1 MFWNEIQRMQGSIAM
16 LSQAQAQTQSH
27 VQSPLHAQAL
37 GIPSALQGH
46 GHAQVLKAMK
56 PSTFTARRGGDVDM
70 WINEME
76 RYLVLTTGAGD
87 KGQFVPYA
95 ATFLKEAA
103 STWFDSQK
111 PEVKHGSWEQF
122 KVKLRERF
130 RPLAPGRTARAALKS
145 LRQQPGRL
153 GAYCEIFL
161 RTVQL
166 IDDMSTSDQLDNFL
180 SGLHPRL
187 ADEVDRMDPKSLE
200 DAMVY
205 AQKVDLRWAT
215 RGHRSG
221 GPSSFSQSRF
231 APAPASTS
239 GSAPMDLSALDY
251 DSAYSYEDDEQ
262 DGLYALPQRSGMRPT
277 IGGRMHQGSQMGARR
292 GRVEKLTREE
302 FDRLSREGKCFNC
315 KQPGHLAR
323 NCRQGRLAV
332 AAVSEESDDI
342 GPSSASVPKN

>member
-1 MFWNEIQRMQGSIAM
+1 MHAM
-16 LSQAQAQTQSH
+16 LAQAQSQSH
-27 VQSPLHAQAL
+27 APSPLHAPAVGTHAAQ
-37 GIPSALQGH
+37 QGH

-111 PEVKHGSWEQF
+111 PEVKNGSWEQF
-122 KVKLRERF
+122 KAKLRERF

-205 AQKVDLRWAT
+205 AQKVDLRWTT

-221 GPSSFSQSRF
+221 GPSSFSQARF

-239 GSAPMDLSALDY
+239 GPAPMDLSALDY
-251 DSAYSYEDDEQ
+251 DSAYSYEDEEQ

-277 IGGRMHQGSQMGARR
+277 IGGRMHQGSQMGPRR
-292 GRVEKLTREE
+292 GRVENLTREK

-315 KQPGHLAR
+315 EQPGHLAR
-323 NCRQGRLAV
+323 NCRQGRAAV
-332 AAVSEESDDI
+332 AAVSGESGNI
-342 GPSSASVPKN
+342 ALSSTSVPKN